1 MAGIRITLK
10 ETGQQSIARL
20 WVAGV
25 TSKIIKGYWVNSK
38 GEKITLHPYDEP
50 NSLYFYFE
58 SVDELINKQIIL
70 KVYDYTHKNAIVLYE
85 TKYTINAKWN
95 TIKIPIRGDLFK
107 YTENKKENLNKNI
120 LRLYSCL
127 YLDGETLFRLNK
139 DDYLKIHVV
148 EYVTKVMLS
157 QEYPWKHAVALQK
170 EWFQGE
176 ASENPWENPV
186 LGKIE
191 MDWVLSFDRVKDV
204 YDNLNKDL
212 WKSNNAIKELKR
224 MIQRMSTDSNI
235 KNFKLPDKGKTVTFG
250 VSDATFVSYENVK
263 QPKIKDKE
271 KTEKMPLFERFYY
284 QSKSYEISIRE
295 PFDGLTGALGS
306 FSFRVIAFG
315 EITKNEQNYK
325 IKISKIG
332 IYIKD
337 SFDFLKA
344 DKKENLGSWNIYRNS
359 ITYDLMYPSEEYYRI
374 FNQTY
379 RDYRDD
385 YKKFSNKGKDFNLY
399 SDIKYIDKNF
409 TFYANFEEIE

>member
-20 WVAGV
+20 WVDGV

-50 NSLYFYFE
+50 NFLYFYFE

-70 KVYDYTHKNAIVLYE
+70 KIYDYTHKNAIVLYE

-95 TIKIPIRGDLFK
+95 TIKIPIRGNLFK

-120 LRLYSCL
+120 LRLYPCL
-127 YLDGETLFRLNK
+127 YLDGETIFRLNK

-157 QEYPWKHAVALQK
+157 QEYPWKNAVALQK

-176 ASENPWENPV
+176 ASESPWENPV
-186 LGKIE
+186 LGKIK
-191 MDWVLSFDRVKDV
+191 MDWVLSFDRAKKV
-204 YDNLNKDL
+204 YDDLIDKSWKNNKGID
-212 WKSNNAIKELKR
+212 ELKR
-224 MIQRMSTDSNI
+224 MIKRMSTDSNV

-250 VSDATFVSYENVK
+250 VSDATLVSYENVE
-263 QPKIKDKE
+263 QPKIKHQK

-284 QSKSYEISIRE
+284 QNKSYKVFINE
-295 PFDGLTGALGS
+295 PFDELTGTLGS
-306 FSFRVIAFG
+306 FLFHVIALG
-315 EITKNEQNYK
+315 EIMKEGDRYK
-325 IKISKIG
+325 ITIKKIG
-332 IYIKD
+332 IYVKD

-344 DKKENLGSWNIYRNS
+344 DNEENLGSWNFYRNL
-359 ITYDLMYPSEEYYRI
+359 IDYDLFYPDEEYYRI
-374 FNQTY
+374 FNKSY

-385 YKKFSNKGKDFNLY
+385 YKNFSNKGKDFNLY
-399 SDIKYIDKNF
+399 SDIKYIDKDF
-409 TFYANFEEIE
+409 TFYATFEEIE